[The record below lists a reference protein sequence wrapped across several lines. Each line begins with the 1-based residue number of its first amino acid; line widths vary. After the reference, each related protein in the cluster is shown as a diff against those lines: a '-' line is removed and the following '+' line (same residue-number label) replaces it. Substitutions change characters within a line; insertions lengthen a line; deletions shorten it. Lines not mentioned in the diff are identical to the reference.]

1 MDNLQTM
8 SLSNTDSGMTPINTG
23 TKNSDPIVQQVDM
36 DSTPLNEIMGGNEV
50 MGAVDPRAPAQMQ
63 SVMYDQAPPNMLP
76 QQQVVQAAPSSGNP
90 MNLTDDQMVA
100 LLAGAVAVASFS
112 RPVQE
117 KLGGVVPQFLTE
129 TGTRSTIGL
138 ATTGAVA
145 AAAFYF
151 GRRMLDKN

>member
-1 MDNLQTM
+1 
-8 SLSNTDSGMTPINTG
+8 
-23 TKNSDPIVQQVDM
+23 M

-63 SVMYDQAPPNMLP
+63 PAMYDQAPPNMLP
-76 QQQVVQAAPSSGNP
+76 QQQMVQSTPQSSNP
-90 MNLTDDQMVA
+90 ANLTDEQMVA

-117 KLGGVVPQFLTE
+117 KLGGVVPQFLADN
-129 TGTRSTIGL
+129 GTRSTVGL

-151 GRRMLDKN
+151 GRRMLIKN